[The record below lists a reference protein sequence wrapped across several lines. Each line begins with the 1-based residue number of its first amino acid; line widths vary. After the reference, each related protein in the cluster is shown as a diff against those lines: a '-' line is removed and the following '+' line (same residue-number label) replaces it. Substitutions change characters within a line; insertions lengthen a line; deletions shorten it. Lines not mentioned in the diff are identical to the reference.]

1 MQNNNVQKATRK
13 WGKRILQDCAV
24 RMGENL
30 GKLREHVNGTESTTN
45 LIDCRTVSLC
55 SAAFTL
61 IFSSL
66 MSLFSRSIWAL

>member
-1 MQNNNVQKATRK
+1 MKKNNVKNETQKQ
-13 WGKRILQDCAV
+13 GKRILQDCVV
-24 RMGENL
+24 RKGKNL
-30 GKLREHVNGTESTTN
+30 GKLRKHIKEIERTTN

>member
-1 MQNNNVQKATRK
+1 
-13 WGKRILQDCAV
+13 
-24 RMGENL
+24 MGEKNTTILCSKNGGKL
-30 GKLREHVNGTESTTN
+30 GKLRKHIKGIGSTTN

-61 IFSSL
+61 IFSNL